1 MRKAFAIY
9 VNVINIDMSRTQK
22 EEQAAMYAVVT
33 RIDDFGRPAWIALM
47 VLGFIVFWPIGLA
60 ILAYMLWS
68 GRMACGRYGDVDQ
81 WRRGRIGS
89 SGRRER
95 WERKRERWERK
106 MQHWAGHRGHG
117 LRPSGNYAF
126 DEYREEALRRLEEEA
141 NEFREF
147 LDRLRAAKDRAEFDE
162 FMRDR
167 RNRPGGS
174 GSGSQE
180 PGAEAA
186 GLTREAASSQRKDRR
201 PVLSDRP
208 LLLRGRRQSVAIADG
223 RASADGRYLK
233 PPPRWPGRTP
243 NADARQGPLATLIGA
258 A

>member
-1 MRKAFAIY
+1 LTIEAVFAIY
-9 VNVINIDMSRTQK
+9 VNVINIDMSRTE

-68 GRMACGRYGDVDQ
+68 GRMGCGRTGDLDQ
-81 WRRGRIGS
+81 WRERAAA
-89 SGRRER
+89 R

-106 MQHWAGHRGHG
+106 MQHWAGHHWTGHRGHG

-141 NEFREF
+141 TEFRAF
-147 LDRLRAAKDRAEFDE
+147 LERLRAAKDRAEFDE

-167 RNRPGGS
+167 RNRPS
-174 GSGSQE
+174 GSGSPQDPE
-180 PGAEAA
+180 P
-186 GLTREAASSQRKDRR
+186 R
-201 PVLSDRP
+201 P
-208 LLLRGRRQSVAIADG
+208 Q
-223 RASADGRYLK
+223 
-233 PPPRWPGRTP
+233 T
-243 NADARQGPLATLIGA
+243 
-258 A
+258 